1 MKYIYVVIYVSYV
14 GGTIHQSI
22 DAAYTDKEKAVER
35 ARFFNEQYAD
45 QQMSNYKEH
54 KVSSIDHYF
63 VETIKLYE

>member
-1 MKYIYVVIYVSYV
+1 MEYIYVVIYVSYV

-22 DAAYTDKEKAVER
+22 DAAYADKEKAIER

-45 QQMSNYKEH
+45 PHVSDAKEH